1 MTLAQRLE
9 ATWPPL
15 RKWRQGD
22 WWLREGAGGGQRVSA
37 ASPAGPGAVAE
48 LDGVMAA
55 MTDPLFLLNPADQA
69 VDQALAAR
77 GFVRHDPVLIL
88 SADPARLAGQG
99 VDFGWPVPEPVQ
111 ALWAQ
116 GKIGPARLA
125 VMDRV
130 QGPKVALWIT
140 DDARPVAVGFCGMTG
155 DFAGLH
161 AVFVAP
167 EQRGRGLGLRL
178 MQGVAHWAVGQGA
191 RQIALAVT
199 SANQPARQLYA
210 RLGMDE
216 IGTSHYRKPPDD
228 QTEAGH

>member
-1 MTLAQRLE
+1 M
-9 ATWPPL
+9 
-15 RKWRQGD
+15 
-22 WWLREGAGGGQRVSA
+22 
-37 ASPAGPGAVAE
+37 AE

-199 SANQPARQLYA
+199 CANQPARQLYA

-216 IGTSHYRKPPDD
+216 IGSSHYRKLPDD